1 LFENKLAANIKS
13 NKVFYAYAQS
23 KSKAKVQV
31 STVLN
36 KHGQNLSNKK
46 DIVQSFNTYFASV
59 FPKRTPI
66 IFLNNN
72 NNNDRLTAFDP
83 GQPG

>member
-59 FPKRTPI
+59 FSQEDTNNIPKQQQRP
-66 IFLNNN
+66 FNGL
-72 NNNDRLTAFDP
+72 
-83 GQPG
+83 